1 MKFNLKF
8 KSNPLFGSNL
18 LGVGETVSL
27 KSDSPLRFK
36 NAQTFGGCRTGS
48 RGGVGRVRF
57 RTVYIKM
64 ISGLAREVCAGRDS
78 VCCSWRC
85 SMSAA
90 QRTSFLEAAAERLSY
105 ASQTA
110 LGTLP

>member
-1 MKFNLKF
+1 MTALYNSKMLR
-8 KSNPLFGSNL
+8 L
-18 LGVGETVSL
+18 LEGAGLGAGVGQEESG
-27 KSDSPLRFK
+27 
-36 NAQTFGGCRTGS
+36 AGQ
-48 RGGVGRVRF
+48 
-57 RTVYIKM
+57 YIKM